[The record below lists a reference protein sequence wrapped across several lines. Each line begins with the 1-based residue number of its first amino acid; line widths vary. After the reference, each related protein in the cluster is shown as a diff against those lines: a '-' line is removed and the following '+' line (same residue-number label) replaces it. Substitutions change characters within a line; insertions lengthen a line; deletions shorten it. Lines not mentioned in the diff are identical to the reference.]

1 MFSYYNRLALT
12 VLGSELGVVA
22 IFWRQRSNGKG
33 GGDFQTICT
42 VMFPQRST
50 NKMFTQSDNPISF
63 LLPLTRWRHKY
74 WCAQLGLILSIGQKA
89 ELLKYTFLHSVI
101 SKKVNKYL

>member
-33 GGDFQTICT
+33 GGTFRLSARECFHKGVQTRCLPNLT
-42 VMFPQRST
+42 T
-50 NKMFTQSDNPISF
+50 LSF

-74 WCAQLGLILSIGQKA
+74 WYAQLGLILSIGQKA
-89 ELLKYTFLHSVI
+89 ELVKYTFLHSVI
-101 SKKVNKYL
+101 SKTVNK